1 MLAIKVVELGRVD
14 RNLSNE
20 IERQKVLEKVLDCV
34 FVRIISDE
42 KKIYFQR
49 NKQDTQ
55 TH

>member
-1 MLAIKVVELGRVD
+1 MLAIKVVELGHVD

-42 KKIYFQR
+42 KKNLFS
-49 NKQDTQ
+49 KK
-55 TH
+55 